1 MVLHRSS
8 LLVLMCFESMRGDA
22 QELQTAQ
29 STTST
34 AADIA
39 SDAGIDAL
47 EAQISI
53 TIGQYL
59 KGAG

>member
-1 MVLHRSS
+1 
-8 LLVLMCFESMRGDA
+8 MCFESMHGDA

-29 STTST
+29 STIST
-34 AADIA
+34 AANIA

-53 TIGQYL
+53 IIGQYL
-59 KGAG
+59 YGAG